1 MSEKAEKLSHTC
13 IWVPQETWLP
23 VFTELQ
29 FLVLYFRVLPERK
42 KENRNS
48 VSRIN
53 GIFSITIQQQKAN
66 GNKSDWKK
74 KKKVGG
80 ELYGVLQKWLL

>member
-1 MSEKAEKLSHTC
+1 MHLGSTGGMTPC
-13 IWVPQETWLP
+13 IHRIT
-23 VFTELQ
+23 VFSIVFQ
-29 FLVLYFRVLPERK
+29 
-42 KENRNS
+42 KENRSS
-48 VSRIN
+48 VSKIN